1 MWFFCW
7 QIAEKIQTLSEP
19 TTLMLLRLD
28 FLRILCS
35 HEHYFP
41 LNLPFGTPLTPT
53 SGKAASPTPSIQST
67 NSMSSY
73 TSTSTLT
80 DRGQFYELTLQFR
93 QQHFLVGLVL
103 SDLKVALDTQWAA
116 LKHTIVKKKKLI
128 WNEIHICRATQ
139 KIEYFENLHF

>member
-1 MWFFCW
+1 
-7 QIAEKIQTLSEP
+7 
-19 TTLMLLRLD
+19 
-28 FLRILCS
+28 
-35 HEHYFP
+35 
-41 LNLPFGTPLTPT
+41 
-53 SGKAASPTPSIQST
+53 
-67 NSMSSY
+67 MSSY

-116 LKHTIVKKKKLI
+116 LKHTVVKKKSLSEMKF
-128 WNEIHICRATQ
+128 TQ